1 MIFDDVHFRQ
11 SSGDF
16 KATAWSLDR
25 PDWTG
30 KLKVVT
36 RGGDCCIRLFDKG
49 SNKLHAECPVPA
61 YPGPAVQGG
70 NSIDNLNFGRADSWA
85 QKWDKF
91 CHNFITTCLKTS
103 IKT

>member
-1 MIFDDVHFRQ
+1 MLSFSSELNVNFRQ

-61 YPGPAVQGG
+61 YPGPAVQGR
-70 NSIDNLNFGRADSWA
+70 NSMDNLNFGP
-85 QKWDKF
+85 
-91 CHNFITTCLKTS
+91 ITGRKNGTNSVTTS
-103 IKT
+103 ALHVSKLQ